1 MFCINEDKDKEQQ
14 QQQQQYKL
22 SPTQLS
28 SARAERRQQSLQAYS
43 WSQNLTAK
51 A

>member
-14 QQQQQYKL
+14 QQQHKL
-22 SPTQLS
+22 SPTQLN